1 MKDATYVFTIEHKC
15 VCPEPQSVLGEA
27 ISRVLVAVAELQLQ
41 LDTSEC
47 EEPLLFQVIS
57 GLLGAELLRQRR
69 SYYTSKM

>member
-1 MKDATYVFTIEHKC
+1 MKDATYVFTTEHKC
-15 VCPEPQSVLGEA
+15 VCPEPQSVLGQA
-27 ISRVLVAVAELQLQ
+27 ISGVLVAELQLQ

-69 SYYTSKM
+69 SYYTRKM

>member
-15 VCPEPQSVLGEA
+15 VCPEPQSVLGQA
-27 ISRVLVAVAELQLQ
+27 ISRVLVAELQLQ

-57 GLLGAELLRQRR
+57 GLLGAELLWQRR
-69 SYYTSKM
+69 SYYTSKML